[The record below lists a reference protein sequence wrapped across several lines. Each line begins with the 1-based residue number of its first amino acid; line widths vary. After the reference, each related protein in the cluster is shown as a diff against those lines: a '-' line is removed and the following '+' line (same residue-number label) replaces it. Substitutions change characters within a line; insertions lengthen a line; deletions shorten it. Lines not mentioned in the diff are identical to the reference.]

1 MRRLSST
8 FRRVKRL
15 LLRRGASREDAED
28 LVQEAVLRLHV
39 YTREGHEVRD
49 EHSFVQRAALNLAID
64 AHRHAH
70 KELWDPSP
78 VEKLEIT
85 DLTPTPDEVLQAE
98 QRLLRI
104 SKTLDRISVRTREI
118 FLMHRLQ
125 GYSHAEIAAKYG
137 VTESAIEKHIAS
149 AFTALMI
156 DRAKEELRR

>member
-1 MRRLSST
+1 
-8 FRRVKRL
+8 
-15 LLRRGASREDAED
+15 
-28 LVQEAVLRLHV
+28 
-39 YTREGHEVRD
+39 
-49 EHSFVQRAALNLAID
+49 
-64 AHRHAH
+64 
-70 KELWDPSP
+70 LWDPSP

-85 DLTPTPDEVLQAE
+85 DLAPTPDEVLQAE